1 MKPKKHLWRKL
12 RILQPH
18 SWTHSFGHSTPRL
31 RARLRGGKTNERGAL
46 CKTVITLRYGLQKH
60 ISVEWE
66 KKIDIVNDTQFK
78 EANEMFHAMLVK
90 LKQAGKGSVTHKVK
104 DPISKEDCLK
114 IKSSSVLDVD
124 TPGGVFHQVF
134 CQCFSL
140 TNLLSANQMQGF
152 Q

>member
-1 MKPKKHLWRKL
+1 M
-12 RILQPH
+12 
-18 SWTHSFGHSTPRL
+18 G
-31 RARLRGGKTNERGAL
+31 
-46 CKTVITLRYGLQKH
+46 CKS

-66 KKIDIVNDTQFK
+66 KKIDTVNDTQFK

-90 LKQAGKGSVTHKVK
+90 LKQAGKGSVSVTHKVK
-104 DPISKEDCLK
+104 DPISKEDFLK
-114 IKSSSVLDVD
+114 IKSSSALDVD
-124 TPGGVFHQVF
+124 TPVRGGGGVFHQVF

>member
-1 MKPKKHLWRKL
+1 
-12 RILQPH
+12 
-18 SWTHSFGHSTPRL
+18 
-31 RARLRGGKTNERGAL
+31 
-46 CKTVITLRYGLQKH
+46 
-60 ISVEWE
+60 
-66 KKIDIVNDTQFK
+66 
-78 EANEMFHAMLVK
+78 MFHAMLVK

-104 DPISKEDCLK
+104 DPISKEDFLK

-124 TPGGVFHQVF
+124 TPVQGGGGVFHQVF